1 MTTRTMRRSRVSS
14 SSELTRQTT
23 ATGAFALLLAAC
35 LFASAAPA
43 VAQDPA
49 VARRNLRL
57 PLPDFFTGTPNTY
70 WSVPAMGANTPGG
83 FGAGWGDFYVGL
95 GGTSRAR
102 FQDENFSDA
111 DAAAAFGLGFGDPI
125 RNIGFEVTVNSYS
138 TFEHQF
144 FTRSGIDFHVHRQ
157 FLGDFSAAVGWENA
171 ITSGE
176 PDAGE
181 SFYFVVSKW
190 TSLREDPNKPFSALL
205 VTGGLGN
212 GRFRSQQN
220 VDDDVET
227 VNVFGSVALRVL
239 APLSL
244 VADWT
249 GQDLTAVASV
259 APFRNVSLLLLG
271 GFADIT
277 GNTGDEGG
285 ARFVASIS
293 YGLSLRG

>member
-1 MTTRTMRRSRVSS
+1 
-14 SSELTRQTT
+14 
-23 ATGAFALLLAAC
+23 
-35 LFASAAPA
+35 
-43 VAQDPA
+43 
-49 VARRNLRL
+49 
-57 PLPDFFTGTPNTY
+57 
-70 WSVPAMGANTPGG
+70 MGANTPGG